1 MEAVEAMDM
10 EASKDSVDTDI
21 RDVCWRQNERGI
33 ENKKGIN
40 GRMNRRAAA
49 HYSLFILFVC
59 LYVVFEWVRLSRVFR
74 PFLYPLWSITDVW

>member
-1 MEAVEAMDM
+1 MD
-10 EASKDSVDTDI
+10 E
-21 RDVCWRQNERGI
+21 
-33 ENKKGIN
+33 KK
-40 GRMNRRAAA
+40 AAA